1 MTDLQAANKAL
12 TLIGV
17 EPVGSLADNSKAAR
31 TVNSLISSVKDI
43 VLGEFPWSFAARMEP
58 LAPAPSGVIPPR
70 GYSYAFGYPA
80 AAVNVFRVFMS
91 RYRIDSIPFTVAEI
105 GGANYVAT
113 NFEACDVEYTIR
125 IDGLHLWRSGV
136 AECFVTRLAHDAAYT
151 LTSDQNITMALFEKY
166 AMQVQAARANSV
178 VEEKRPQAEALDYVL
193 VRR

>member
-31 TVNSLISSVKDI
+31 TVNSLIPGVKDI

-58 LAPAPSGVIPPR
+58 LVSAPATPPSGYLYVF
-70 GYSYAFGYPA
+70 AYPA
-80 AAVNVFRVFMS
+80 AAVGVFRVFMS
-91 RYRIDSIPFTVAEI
+91 GYRIDSIPFTVAEI
-105 GGANYVAT
+105 GGANYIAT
-113 NFEACDVEYTIR
+113 NFEACDVEYTVR
-125 IDGLHLWRSGV
+125 IDGLHVWRSDV

-166 AMQVQAARANSV
+166 AMQVQAAKANSV